1 MEAIR
6 SWGLPGPFEHSV
18 SVPLSR
24 ASLKLPNADSLLVAG
39 NGRSYGDV
47 GLNTGHV
54 LLLTRGLDRYIGF
67 DETTGLLEC
76 EAGVLLADIIRD
88 FLPRGWFLPVV
99 PGTRYVSVGGAI
111 ANDVHGK
118 NHHAAG
124 SFGDHVESLD
134 LLRSDGTLTTCSR
147 TQNAALFTATIA
159 GLGLTGMIVS
169 ARLRLRRVET
179 GWVQVTSQ
187 RFHTLAEFLELNTW
201 AEAKFEYTVAWIDCL
216 SAQARGNGKL
226 NLRGVYL
233 AGAHAPRSAI
243 SDATP
248 TFPPEPKVKTVPLT
262 PPFSLINA
270 VSLRAFNAAYWA
282 KSSNATAALQS
293 VYQYFWPLDAL
304 LEWNRIY
311 GKRGFFQY
319 QCVLPHEASSA
330 AIADV
335 LSHISQSGQGSFLAV
350 LKTFGNRKAPG
361 LLSFAR
367 PGVTLAL
374 DFPHLGERTLA
385 LFRELD
391 AIVLAAGG
399 ALYPAKDATMS
410 PALFRAGFPALDEF
424 KKFVDPAFSS
434 TFWRRLAADSN

>member
-1 MEAIR
+1 VT
-6 SWGLPGPFEHSV
+6 LPV
-18 SVPLSR
+18 SR
-24 ASLKLPNADSLLVAG
+24 AALKLPLTDSLLVAG

-47 GLNTGHV
+47 GLNTGHA

-67 DETTGLLEC
+67 DEHTGVLEC

-88 FLPRGWFLPVV
+88 FLPRGWFMPVV

-124 SFGDHVESLD
+124 SFGDQVESLE
-134 LLRSDGTLTTCSR
+134 LLRSDSTLTTCSR
-147 TQNAALFTATIA
+147 TQNADLFAATIA

-169 ARLRLRRVET
+169 ARLKLRRVET
-179 GWVQVTSQ
+179 GWVQVTSR
-187 RFHTLAEFLELNTW
+187 RFHTLAEFFELNTW
-201 AEAKFEYTVAWIDCL
+201 AEAKFDYTVAWIDCL
-216 SAQARGNGKL
+216 SARARADGSL
-226 NLRGVYL
+226 SLRGVYL

-243 SDATP
+243 SGSTLA
-248 TFPPEPKVKTVPLT
+248 FPPEPKAKTVPFT
-262 PPFSLINA
+262 PPVSLINA

-282 KSSNATAALQS
+282 KSSNATDTLQT

-330 AIADV
+330 AIAEV
-335 LSHISQSGQGSFLAV
+335 LSHISRSGQGSFLAV

-410 PALFRAGFPALDEF
+410 PELFRAGYPALNEF
-424 KKFVDPAFSS
+424 QQFVDPKFSS
-434 TFWRRLAADSN
+434 AFWRRLAAT